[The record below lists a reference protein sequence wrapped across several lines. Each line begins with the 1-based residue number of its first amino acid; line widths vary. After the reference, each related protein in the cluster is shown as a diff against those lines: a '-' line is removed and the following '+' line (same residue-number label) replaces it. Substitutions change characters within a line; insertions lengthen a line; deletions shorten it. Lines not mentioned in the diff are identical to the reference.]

1 MDGYG
6 FDEVKERSEMAF
18 AEGRGVVLS
27 VAQSLRVEHHGP
39 QSTQRAQH
47 LLFEPR
53 CGCHAHPARAR
64 AERMAAH
71 PHRDDWAGSAGWFVA
86 IVRLEHN

>member
-1 MDGYG
+1 MT
-6 FDEVKERSEMAF
+6 VKGQDM
-18 AEGRGVVLS
+18 VLETIGEDRP
-27 VAQSLRVEHHGP
+27 VAWFPG
-39 QSTQRAQH
+39 
-47 LLFEPR
+47 
-53 CGCHAHPARAR
+53 R